1 MGLTDEERRR
11 LDELADELSREDP
24 YLGRALTGG
33 SLRRLRH
40 WEPAVAVV
48 LTVVSL
54 PIAVLGVTL
63 TQPLLF
69 AAGSMSLIGAVWLG
83 VAAGLRR
90 RRRGT

>member
-33 SLRRLRH
+33 WLRMPRR
-40 WEPAVAVV
+40 WEPAVVVV
-48 LTVVSL
+48 LGLVSL
-54 PIAVLGVTL
+54 PLAVLGVTL

-69 AAGSMSLIGAVWLG
+69 AAGSVSLIVAVWLG
-83 VAAGLRR
+83 LAAGFRR